1 MGTDAKPGHQ
11 CRANRVTCEA
21 ESYANLETR
30 RCSVGGFPLIGEV
43 EMNESKSDLLTMLTE
58 KVVELSNLVE
68 DWRHLAT
75 VHGLD
80 QYIPI
85 ERWDMLND
93 ATCRALNEEVKER

>member
-1 MGTDAKPGHQ
+1 MD
-11 CRANRVTCEA
+11 E
-21 ESYANLETR
+21 
-30 RCSVGGFPLIGEV
+30 
-43 EMNESKSDLLTMLTE
+43 NESDLLAMLTE
-58 KVVELSNLVE
+58 KVFELSYLLQ

>member
-1 MGTDAKPGHQ
+1 MD
-11 CRANRVTCEA
+11 E
-21 ESYANLETR
+21 
-30 RCSVGGFPLIGEV
+30 
-43 EMNESKSDLLTMLTE
+43 NESDLFMMLTA
-58 KVVELSNLVE
+58 KVFELSSLLE

-85 ERWDMLND
+85 EKWDELND